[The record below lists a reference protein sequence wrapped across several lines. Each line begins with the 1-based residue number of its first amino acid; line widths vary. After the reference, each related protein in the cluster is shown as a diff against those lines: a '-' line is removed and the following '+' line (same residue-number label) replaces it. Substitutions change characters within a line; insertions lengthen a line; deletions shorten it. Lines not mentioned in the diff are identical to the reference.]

1 VLSDPL
7 SRQRYDAELLALRQ
21 MLLAQ
26 APRWPSSPL
35 PAESPVQG
43 GTRRPLSGGE
53 WLALLLLGCTLL
65 LSLGLGLG
73 LAWLR
78 GEV

>member
-21 MLLAQ
+21 MLVAQ
-26 APRWPSSPL
+26 APLWPSAPL
-35 PAESPVQG
+35 PSARPVQG

-53 WLALLLLGCTLL
+53 WLALLLLGFTLL